1 MVRGHVPD
9 WGGLSGQIPTR
20 DEVLKPIIL
29 FLWETR
35 NLHKLQS
42 LQNFQLK
49 TLKWPLF
56 WKMSNAEISE
66 TR

>member
-20 DEVLKPIIL
+20 DEVLKSIIL
-29 FLWETR
+29 FHRETR
-35 NLHKLQS
+35 NLNKLEI

-49 TLKWPLF
+49 TLKWPL
-56 WKMSNAEISE
+56 
-66 TR
+66 